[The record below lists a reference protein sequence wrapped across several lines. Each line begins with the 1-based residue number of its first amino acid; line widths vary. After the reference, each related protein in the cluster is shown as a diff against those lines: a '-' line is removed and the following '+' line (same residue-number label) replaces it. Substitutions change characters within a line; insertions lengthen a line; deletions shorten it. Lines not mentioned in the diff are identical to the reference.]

1 MKPKLKITNRSQ
13 YDDLEVEHL
22 VEFAFDTVHAV
33 WPVGRTYLKVRV
45 TNCIDHWRGRA
56 YVNGDGMF
64 YDGAHVI
71 IRIGRPSLFKTP
83 ARISYDF
90 KWKDMPVMFLNN
102 YREALV
108 YIAAHEF
115 AHSAGKSGRKDGE
128 MRCEFA
134 GQDAVDQYRKQQ
146 AKIDGVIAERI
157 HRRDTRQNETEQR
170 RAARTTFSK
179 SAAGRLQ
186 KAERMLAHW
195 NRRAKLAKTK
205 INRYQRSI
213 RALRRSVVSA
223 ANPPASNPPPAAPQD
238 FPPSCPL
245 ETTADHPPVPV
256 PNPVPCCAPLCD

>member
-1 MKPKLKITNRSQ
+1 MKPELKITNRSR
-13 YDDLEVEHL
+13 YDDIEVERL
-22 VEFAFDTVHAV
+22 VKFAFDTVHDV
-33 WPVGRTYLKVRV
+33 WPVGQARLKVRV
-45 TNCIDHWRGRA
+45 TDCIDHWRGRA
-56 YVNGDGMF
+56 YVHGHGTF

-90 KWKDMPVMFLNN
+90 KWKDMPVMYLNS

-146 AKIDGVIAERI
+146 AEIDGVIAERI
-157 HRRDTRQNETEQR
+157 QRRDNRQNETER
-170 RAARTTFSK
+170 RRTGRTAFAK

-186 KAERMLAHW
+186 KAERMLAQW
-195 NRRAKLAKTK
+195 KRRAKLAKTK
-205 INRYQRSI
+205 ISRYQRSVA
-213 RALRRSVVSA
+213 ALRKSVARAVS
-223 ANPPASNPPPAAPQD
+223 PPTSTPPPAG
-238 FPPSCPL
+238 PPDSPVLPL
-245 ETTADHPPVPV
+245 PEEPVNHPPGPPTVPAAH
-256 PNPVPCCAPLCD
+256 CAPPHD